1 MINGL
6 LVYHREDYEKN
17 QWFAHEIIN
26 CGRDN
31 HLHIELV
38 LTDELLLGIDG
49 ELFASV
55 KNKRIK
61 CPTFVVNRSR
71 DSFIATHF
79 ERMGSRVFNSS
90 LVTEIC
96 NHKGRTHQFVNANG
110 IKSVKTW
117 CGNRNYTPLEQF
129 QNSFPLVLKTVGGHG
144 GNEVFL
150 LQNRDE
156 LTNKISNL
164 PSDEF
169 ILQEVCES
177 PGTDIRV
184 FVLGNQ
190 ILAAVKRYSATSFK
204 SNFSLGGQ
212 VEPYPLTEDE
222 KQLVR
227 KIIGLTQFDFVG
239 IDFLLDKDGHFLF
252 NEIEDVVGTRT
263 LYQCYEMDVVNEYV
277 SYIKSCLR

>member
-17 QWFAHEIIN
+17 QWFAHEIMD
-26 CGRDN
+26 CGRDH

-38 LTDELLLGIDG
+38 LTDELVLGMDE
-49 ELFASV
+49 ELFVTV
-55 KNKRIK
+55 KNKRMK
-61 CPTFVVNRSR
+61 RPSFVINRSR
-71 DSFIATHF
+71 DSLIATHF

-90 LVTEIC
+90 FVTEIC

-117 CGNRNYTPLEQF
+117 FVNRNYTPLEQL
-129 QNSFPLVLKTVGGHG
+129 NHAFPLVLKAVNGHG

-150 LQNRDE
+150 LQNRDA
-156 LTNKISNL
+156 LTEKIENF
-164 PSDEF
+164 PSDEY
-169 ILQEVCES
+169 ILQEVCGN

-190 ILAAVKRYSATSFK
+190 ILAAVKRYSETSFK

-212 VEPYPLTEDE
+212 VEPYSLTEDE
-222 KQLVR
+222 KQLVG
-227 KIIGLTQFDFVG
+227 KIIRFTRFDFVG

-263 LYQCYEMDVVNEYV
+263 LYQCYEMDVVHNFV
-277 SYIKSCLR
+277 SYIKSCLK